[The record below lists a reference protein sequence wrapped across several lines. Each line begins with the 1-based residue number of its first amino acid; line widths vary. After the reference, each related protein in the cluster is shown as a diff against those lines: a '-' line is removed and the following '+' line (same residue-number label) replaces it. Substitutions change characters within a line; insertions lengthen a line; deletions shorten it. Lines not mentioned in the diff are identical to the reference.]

1 MGLGFDTF
9 VEGEDIPT
17 ASDLKAHQQNQDH
30 FAKTN
35 SSPLAPSNGERAR
48 VRGLPTRSLQPKNP
62 KPNNLF
68 SPRPVRRGEGQ
79 GEGSSPPDPNQVKM
93 VQSPTRT
100 TSPQRNLRDIKR
112 KRNHIR
118 QFVLAKS
125 QHHKP
130 IDPQRVS
137 GTDRQTKFHRL
148 QQKAVR
154 WERPQTGGGP

>member
-1 MGLGFDTF
+1 M
-9 VEGEDIPT
+9 
-17 ASDLKAHQQNQDH
+17 
-30 FAKTN
+30 
-35 SSPLAPSNGERAR
+35 
-48 VRGLPTRSLQPKNP
+48 RGLHTRSLQPKNP
-62 KPNNLF
+62 NPKNLF
-68 SPRPVRRGEGQ
+68 SPRPVQRGEGQ
-79 GEGSSPPDPNQVKM
+79 GEGSSHPFAPTKIPNPKNLFSPRPVQRGEGQGEGASPPDPNQVKM